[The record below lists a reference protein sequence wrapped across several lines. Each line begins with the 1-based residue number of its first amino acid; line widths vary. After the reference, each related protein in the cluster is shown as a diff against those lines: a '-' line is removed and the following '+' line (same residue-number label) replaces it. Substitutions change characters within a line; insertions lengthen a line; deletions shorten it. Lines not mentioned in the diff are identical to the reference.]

1 MDGIHDLGGRQGFG
15 KVNPQRAPL
24 ETGHWD
30 DSEPP
35 FHERWEAAV
44 FAMSAAGARARAWNN
59 TDRFRHG
66 IERIDPVAYLS
77 HGYYGRWLGG
87 IETLLVEAGIIDR
100 AELTALALE
109 LGARASDLIA
119 SVPSATP
126 DPVTEVTPAPS
137 AVRPA
142 SNPPRFSS
150 GDRVLTVANGTTGHT
165 RLPSYARGRSGIILD
180 SHGAWVYP
188 DSNAHGL
195 GEDPQHLYTV
205 RFAAAELWGREA
217 EPGTWVH
224 LDLFEPYLALG
235 ERP

>member
-15 KVNPQRAPL
+15 KVHLGTEHRGDN
-24 ETGHWD
+24 
-30 DSEPP
+30 EPP

-44 FAMSAAGARARAWNN
+44 FAMSAAGARAGAWNN

-87 IETLLVEAGIIDR
+87 IETLLVEAGIIRR

-109 LGARASDLIA
+109 LGASEWDLIA

-126 DPVTEVTPAPS
+126 DPLNEVAAAPTAS
-137 AVRPA
+137 RPT
-142 SNPPRFSS
+142 SSPPRFTN
-150 GDRVLTVANGTTGHT
+150 GDRVLTIANGTTGHT
-165 RLPSYARGRSGIILD
+165 RIPSYARGRTGIILD
-180 SHGAWVYP
+180 SHGTWVYP

-195 GEDPQHLYTV
+195 GEAPQHLYTI
-205 RFAAAELWGREA
+205 RFSAAELWGGEA
-217 EPGTWVH
+217 EPGTWIH
-224 LDLFEPYLALG
+224 LDLFEPYLARA
-235 ERP
+235 EDP